1 MYLSGAFGG
10 HADDVNPYAASAF
23 FAVDRYASY
32 RTTWKKWHDAGDII
46 LADRYT
52 TSNMVH
58 QAVKI
63 RGARE
68 REAFLDWL
76 YDFEFRKMGLPVPDA
91 VVFLDMAP
99 EVADRLIAARA
110 AKTGAREDIHERDKE
125 YLARCHAAYLALAEK
140 YGWARIPCSGKMD
153 VVAIGKAVEADCI
166 ITGGFSLKPKTLDD
180 IEKAYKRRGIIIL
193 TDPDSAGERIRKFL
207 AKRFPDAKHA
217 FIPVEEA
224 TAHDDIGVEQAQP
237 PAIRAAL
244 ARVHTLSFE
253 PTEEF
258 TGADLIAAG
267 LTGTP
272 DAAAR
277 RARLGAALGLG
288 FANAKT
294 FLKRLNHYGVTRAE
308 FQEALAALEKGENA

>member
-1 MYLSGAFGG
+1 MINEVL
-10 HADDVNPYAASAF
+10 
-23 FAVDRYASY
+23 
-32 RTTWKKWHDAGDII
+32 
-46 LADRYT
+46 
-52 TSNMVH
+52 
-58 QAVKI
+58 
-63 RGARE
+63 
-68 REAFLDWL
+68 
-76 YDFEFRKMGLPVPDA
+76 
-91 VVFLDMAP
+91 VV
-99 EVADRLIAARA
+99 E
-110 AKTGAREDIHERDKE
+110 
-125 YLARCHAAYLALAEK
+125 
-140 YGWARIPCSGKMD
+140 GKMD

-180 IEKAYKRRGIIIL
+180 IEKAYKRRGIIIF

-217 FIPVEEA
+217 FIPVEAA
-224 TAHDDIGVEQAQP
+224 TDHDDIGVEQAQP

-258 TGADLIAAG
+258 AGADLIAAG